1 MGTPGQTVWGVC
13 SQEQYRHVGGN
24 LPLHPGPPDHG
35 GALPHGGRARYPL
48 RTRFGHGY
56 HGHGHGYIVSPC
68 THTLEEVEKEICH
81 LEPEKKCETKTH
93 TYKVITGYEKG
104 ECKEIEVCKH
114 PLHHKREASPHGY
127 GYIKCEKEKKEIC
140 KQKPTVEEK
149 SKDHELCRLEPK
161 KVCEMKTVKVPK
173 LVCEE
178 AEEKEEA

>member
-1 MGTPGQTVWGVC
+1 MGLRGKLSGESAVR
-13 SQEQYRHVGGN
+13 SSI
-24 LPLHPGPPDHG
+24 DMG
-35 GALPHGGRARYPL
+35 GAPSPTADAHGIRYGHG
-48 RTRFGHGY
+48 FGHGY

-127 GYIKCEKEKKEIC
+127 GYIKCEKKKKEIC

>member
-1 MGTPGQTVWGVC
+1 MGLRGKLSGESAVRSNDMLVAISLSILAHLTTGAPSPTADV
-13 SQEQYRHVGGN
+13 
-24 LPLHPGPPDHG
+24 HG
-35 GALPHGGRARYPL
+35 IRYGHG
-48 RTRFGHGY
+48 FGHGY

-93 TYKVITGYEKG
+93 TYKVITGYEK
-104 ECKEIEVCKH
+104 
-114 PLHHKREASPHGY
+114 
-127 GYIKCEKEKKEIC
+127 
-140 KQKPTVEEK
+140 

-178 AEEKEEA
+178 A